1 MLIGHLDEKT
11 RDTVR
16 PSIITVVVML
26 RSFQIFC
33 AQNISQTLLCVIN
46 VLTGGDSVMTTH
58 IAVDLLRK
66 LVVNEVSGGGE
77 GTMMKGNL

>member
-16 PSIITVVVML
+16 LSISFDFPTP

-46 VLTGGDSVMTTH
+46 VLTGGDSIMTTH

-66 LVVNEVSGGGE
+66 LVVNEVSG
-77 GTMMKGNL
+77 K